1 MTEPEKTDSTEKDPI
16 EQDSAKND
24 SMKKDPVKKD
34 STKKD
39 SAKKNSSKKSSSFAK
54 KSVSLPVY
62 IFVVVLALVLGGVI
76 GHFAL
81 GSAGS
86 ATGKTTLSEKDLDS
100 VVGTMTYKGKTEK
113 ITARQAIEATSS
125 LNAAKNDKG
134 EYNAPSADSVLAVAR
149 NKILADAVEKEGIQ
163 VSDDDIKAFAEST
176 LKTSDFK
183 ALASK
188 YSMTEDQVKELVK
201 KSASVK
207 KLRDKIVEAD
217 KLTAPTAPTAPSDGN
232 NDTATAEYGKYII
245 DLLGDEW
252 DADKGDWAKT
262 DGAYYAVLK
271 DEKFSADSATYT
283 QAQAAYR
290 VAYQKYSAEFSN
302 VNAKWTKYVNE
313 RLSQASIQINS
324 LTS

>member
-1 MTEPEKTDSTEKDPI
+1 
-16 EQDSAKND
+16 
-24 SMKKDPVKKD
+24 
-34 STKKD
+34 
-39 SAKKNSSKKSSSFAK
+39 
-54 KSVSLPVY
+54 
-62 IFVVVLALVLGGVI
+62 
-76 GHFAL
+76 
-81 GSAGS
+81 
-86 ATGKTTLSEKDLDS
+86 
-100 VVGTMTYKGKTEK
+100 
-113 ITARQAIEATSS
+113 
-125 LNAAKNDKG
+125 
-134 EYNAPSADSVLAVAR
+134 
-149 NKILADAVEKEGIQ
+149 
-163 VSDDDIKAFAEST
+163 
-176 LKTSDFK
+176 
-183 ALASK
+183 
-188 YSMTEDQVKELVK
+188 MTEDQVKELVK